1 MGNWQHLII
10 FEIVIRK
17 KKKYLG
23 ELKKRKDVIEAT
35 IINNK
40 LNINK
45 QVTNNSSKWLAKLNK
60 LK

>member
-10 FEIVIRK
+10 FEIVIRN

>member
-1 MGNWQHLII
+1 MGNWQRLII